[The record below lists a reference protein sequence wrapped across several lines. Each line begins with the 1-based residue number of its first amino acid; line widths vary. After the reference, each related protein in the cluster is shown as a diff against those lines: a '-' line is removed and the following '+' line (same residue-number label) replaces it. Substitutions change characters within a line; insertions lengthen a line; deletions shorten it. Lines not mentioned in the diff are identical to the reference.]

1 MCYNFF
7 SLPFCNPT
15 GRPTTSRDLLKSQ
28 KNNMNSFT
36 FKKVFWLSFA
46 FVICFLLTGATT
58 NAQTKSPLLQ
68 DINVRSPQATP
79 TPYVTKTS
87 SSAPVN
93 APPAASRRTSIPVLA
108 ELDIPGYSGVLVE
121 SEAGNIVMESY
132 SNYTF
137 NPASNVKVGTGYA
150 VLKTFGVNYRFATNV
165 WTDGAIDETTGTLNG
180 NLYVSGRDPIFN
192 YEHAVAVANEL
203 NRLGI
208 RKVEGNL
215 IITDNFTM
223 NYSQS
228 VRSSGNFLK
237 QTLNGAGRSRAATA
251 AWDKYL
257 INSGTYRPLNIVPSV
272 VITGDLSVDGLPANV
287 HLLFAHESAPLRE
300 IVKVTLSFS
309 NNFLSHRL
317 GDMLGGAS
325 GVAKIVQ
332 RDAGVDPAEY
342 NLATTSGLGVN
353 RVTPRA
359 QMKLLRTFR
368 KLLKRSNMSFADVMP
383 VAGLDDGTLKRRF
396 NTDFNSGSVVG
407 KTGTLNNTDSGV
419 STLSGEITTRQGK
432 FFFVIFN
439 QRGSVGRF
447 RSFQNNFVSLLQGI
461 LGGAVPMKY
470 TPLAMDKRLAKSRI
484 RSPKQTNFGSQDTER
499 EL

>member
-1 MCYNFF
+1 
-7 SLPFCNPT
+7 
-15 GRPTTSRDLLKSQ
+15 
-28 KNNMNSFT
+28 MNSFT
-36 FKKVFWLSFA
+36 FNKAFWLSFA
-46 FVICFLLTGATT
+46 FVVLLGSTGFRID
-58 NAQTKSPLLQ
+58 AQIKTPLLQ
-68 DINVRSPQATP
+68 DINVQSPQATP

-93 APPAASRRTSIPVLA
+93 APPATSRRTSIPVLA

-121 SEAGNIVMESY
+121 SEAGSIVMESY

-150 VLKTFGVNYRFATNV
+150 VLKTFGVNYRFATNI
-165 WTDGAIDETTGTLNG
+165 WTDGAIDETTATLNG

-192 YEHAVAVANEL
+192 YEHAVAIANEL

-215 IITDNFTM
+215 IVTDNFTM

-228 VRSSGNFLK
+228 VRSSGNSFK
-237 QTLNGAGRSRAATA
+237 QTLNGAGRSRAAST

-257 INSGTYRPLNIVPSV
+257 FNSGTYRPLNVIPSV
-272 VITGDLSVDGLPANV
+272 IITGELNVDGLPANV

-325 GVAKIVQ
+325 GVAKVVQ
-332 RDAGVDPAEY
+332 REAGIDPAEY
-342 NLATTSGLGVN
+342 NLATSSGLGVN

-368 KLLKRSNMSFADVMP
+368 KFLKRNNMEFSDVMP

-396 NTDFNSGSVVG
+396 NTDFNRGSVVG
-407 KTGTLNNTDSGV
+407 KTGTLNQTDNGV

-447 RSFQNNFVSLLQGI
+447 RGFQNNFVPLVQGI

-470 TPLAMDKRLAKSRI
+470 IPMAMDRRLAKSRI
-484 RSPKQTNFGSQDTER
+484 RSPKQTNFGSQDQE
-499 EL
+499 EDDDDE